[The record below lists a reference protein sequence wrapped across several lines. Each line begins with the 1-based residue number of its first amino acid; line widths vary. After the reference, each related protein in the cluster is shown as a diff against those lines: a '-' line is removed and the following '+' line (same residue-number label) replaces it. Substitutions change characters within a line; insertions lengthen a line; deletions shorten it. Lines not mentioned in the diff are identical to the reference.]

1 MTNNIVRDI
10 PKTFLERALSY
21 YFFPKS
27 ITSNEYHLQILVKY
41 IKHWQSYDFLSE
53 KAFYAMIYNDFF

>member
-10 PKTFLERALSY
+10 PKTFVERGLY

-27 ITSNEYHLQILVKY
+27 ITSKEYHLQILVKN
-41 IKHWQSYDFLSE
+41 IKNWQSYNFFSE
-53 KAFYAMIYNDFF
+53 KAFCVMIF